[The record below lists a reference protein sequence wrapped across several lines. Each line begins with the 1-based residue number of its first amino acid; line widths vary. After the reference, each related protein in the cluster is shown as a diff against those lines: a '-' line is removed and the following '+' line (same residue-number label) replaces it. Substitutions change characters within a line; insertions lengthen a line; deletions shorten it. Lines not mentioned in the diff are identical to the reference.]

1 MRIVII
7 GGGFAGINL
16 AEELGGNNNFKVTL
30 VDKNNYNF
38 FPPLIYQV
46 ATAYLE
52 PSSISYPFRKLFRK
66 KGNIQFRLG
75 ELQSVNLEEKKVIL
89 NNGELEYDELIFAT
103 GAETNYFGMENVKK
117 NAIPMKTLN
126 DAIEMRNKLLQRM
139 EKAAIC
145 KNSKERR
152 KYLNIVV
159 AGGGPTGVEVS
170 GMFAEMK
177 KGILRK
183 EYPELNTTVSQIYLV
198 DGGGELLGPMSKE
211 SQQDTYDA
219 LSKMGVQIK
228 LNCRVVDY
236 DGDTVHFHTGETIQT
251 KNLIWAAGV
260 TARTFEGIPAE
271 AYGRGNRLN
280 VDEHNKVIGL
290 HNVYAIGDT
299 CIQLTDPKW
308 PQGHP
313 QVAQVAIQQ
322 GEHLAKNFKR
332 IAAGQQ
338 ITPFSYYDKGSM
350 AIIGKNKAVVDLPKP
365 KMHFKG
371 FIAWLMWL
379 FIHLFS
385 LISYRNRV
393 TTFFNWMTSYFS
405 QDQSLRMIIRPEK
418 KAKKTEEEKGG
429 PEAKTT
435 APQPSVT
442 ATPSTAPSQPE
453 TDSAITTQPPHE
465 ITTDKPI

>member
-16 AEELGGNNNFKVTL
+16 AEELGGDKRFQVTL

-52 PSSISYPFRKLFRK
+52 PSSISYPFRKLFRSK
-66 KGNIQFRLG
+66 DNIQFRLG
-75 ELQSVNLEEKKVIL
+75 ELQSVNLAENRAIL
-89 NNGELEYDELIFAT
+89 NNGELEYDALVFAT
-103 GAETNYFGMENVKK
+103 GAETSYFGMENVRK

-145 KNSKERR
+145 KNSRERR

-159 AGGGPTGVEVS
+159 AGGGPTGVEIS

-177 KGILRK
+177 NGILKK
-183 EYPELNTTVSQIYLV
+183 EYPELSTTVSNIYLV
-198 DGGGELLGPMSKE
+198 DGGGELLGPMSKK
-211 SQQDTYDA
+211 SQQDTLDA
-219 LSKMGVQIK
+219 LTKMGVIVK
-228 LNCRVVDY
+228 LNTRVVDY
-236 DGDTVHFHTGETIQT
+236 IDDTVHFHTGETIQS

-260 TARTFEGIPAE
+260 SAKTFDGIPAGF
-271 AYGRGNRLN
+271 YGRGKRMA
-280 VDEHNKVIGL
+280 VDEHNKIIGSN
-290 HNVYAIGDT
+290 NVYAIGDT
-299 CIQLTDPKW
+299 CIQLTDEAF

-322 GEHLAKNFKR
+322 GELLAKNFKR
-332 IAAGQQ
+332 MAEK
-338 ITPFSYYDKGSM
+338 TSLKPFKYHDKGSM

-365 KMHFKG
+365 KLHFKG

-379 FIHLFS
+379 FVHVMS
-385 LISYRNRV
+385 LISYRNRI
-393 TTFFNWMTSYFS
+393 TTLYNWTTAYFS
-405 QDQSLRMIIRPEK
+405 SDQSLRMIIRPEK
-418 KAKKTEEEKGG
+418 RKAHDGG
-429 PEAKTT
+429 HGTGT
-435 APQPSVT
+435 A
-442 ATPSTAPSQPE
+442 
-453 TDSAITTQPPHE
+453 
-465 ITTDKPI
+465 